1 MKLQLQ
7 YNIVFSAGHSKFEK
21 TASTRIDVTGEF
33 GTEILASVQRLQRR
47 TLEGDGVHRAEKREL
62 LLELVRLDDRH
73 QLRARH
79 RALQL
84 LAVQELGL
92 DLLPL
97 ALPAGPRESLG
108 APEKEDRG
116 PGDLRTTAHYEHVYL
131 RSGKR

>member
-1 MKLQLQ
+1 M
-7 YNIVFSAGHSKFEK
+7 
-21 TASTRIDVTGEF
+21 
-33 GTEILASVQRLQRR
+33 
-47 TLEGDGVHRAEKREL
+47 HRAEKREL

-108 APEKEDRG
+108 APEKEHRG
-116 PGDLRTTAHYEHVYL
+116 SGHLRTTAHYEHVYL

>member
-1 MKLQLQ
+1 M
-7 YNIVFSAGHSKFEK
+7 
-21 TASTRIDVTGEF
+21 
-33 GTEILASVQRLQRR
+33 
-47 TLEGDGVHRAEKREL
+47 HRAEKREL

-108 APEKEDRG
+108 APGREIDVQDNSELLHNMRKY
-116 PGDLRTTAHYEHVYL
+116 TTEIEYPLDQHRNPIFL
-131 RSGKR
+131 LSCTSK

>member
-1 MKLQLQ
+1 M
-7 YNIVFSAGHSKFEK
+7 
-21 TASTRIDVTGEF
+21 
-33 GTEILASVQRLQRR
+33 
-47 TLEGDGVHRAEKREL
+47 HRAEKRKL

-108 APEKEDRG
+108 APGRENRG
-116 PGDLRTTAHYEHVYL
+116 PRKKLKITAQHAKLCLGRFPKWYMVP
-131 RSGKR
+131 

>member
-1 MKLQLQ
+1 M
-7 YNIVFSAGHSKFEK
+7 
-21 TASTRIDVTGEF
+21 
-33 GTEILASVQRLQRR
+33 
-47 TLEGDGVHRAEKREL
+47 HRAEKREL

-108 APEKEDRG
+108 APGRENRG
-116 PGDLRTTAHYEHVYL
+116 PRQLRTTAPQEEMDHGS
-131 RSGKR
+131 RKKSP